1 MKDLETI
8 INLSKNRGFVFP
20 SQEIYGGLRGVYD
33 YGPLGVLLKNKIKR
47 LWLKDVVFKRDNIFL
62 IESSILGLRK
72 TYEASGHIER
82 FYDLLVECKSCHQR
96 FRFDHLLEGEYG
108 EIEYQNGKALCPLC
122 KGELTESRT
131 FNLMFKTYIGP
142 VEELA
147 NEAYLRP
154 ETAQGMFYN
163 FKNVLNSMRTKLPFG
178 IAQIGKAFR
187 NEITPKNFL
196 FRIRE
201 FEQME
206 LEFFVYPEEAN
217 KWFEYWVEERF
228 NWYLKLGFK
237 KENLKKYV
245 YPKEELAHY
254 SVNTIDILYNYPF
267 GFEEL
272 EGIANRTN
280 YDLKQHMEFSKE
292 DLTYFDEKSKE
303 KIIPYVIEPS
313 VGVDR
318 LFLAI
323 LCEFYDE
330 DEIEGEKRRIFRF
343 PPFLAPID
351 LAVFPLLTNRDNLIQ
366 KAKEVYQFL
375 KNETD
380 FMIIYDETG
389 SIGRR
394 YRRQDEIGTPFCLTI
409 DFQTLEDNT
418 LTVRDRDTTK
428 QERIKIEEIKEYLKE
443 KFKF

>member
-1 MKDLETI
+1 MKDLEKI
-8 INLSKNRGFVFP
+8 ISILKQRGFVFP
-20 SQEIYGGLRGVYD
+20 SQEIYGGFKGVYD
-33 YGPLGVLLKNKIKR
+33 YGPLGVLLKNKIKN
-47 LWLKDVVFKRDNIFL
+47 LWIKDVVFRRENIFL

-72 TYEASGHIER
+72 VYEASGHLEH
-82 FYDLLVECKSCHQR
+82 FHDLLIECRSCHQR
-96 FRFDHLLEGEYG
+96 FRADHLFEGEYG
-108 EIEYQNGKALCPLC
+108 EVSYREGKALCPLC
-122 KGELTESRT
+122 QGELTEART

-147 NEAYLRP
+147 SEAYLRP

-163 FKNVLNSMRTKLPFG
+163 FKNVLNSMRPKLPFG

-206 LEFFVYPEEAN
+206 LEFFVKPEEAP

-254 SVNTIDILYNYPF
+254 SDATVDIYYNYPF
-267 GFEEL
+267 GFKEL

-280 YDLKQHMEFSKE
+280 YDLKRHSEYSGE
-292 DLTYFDEKSKE
+292 DLSYFDEEKKE
-303 KIIPYVIEPS
+303 RYYPYVIEPS

-318 LFLAI
+318 LLFAVFV
-323 LCEFYDE
+323 EFYDE
-330 DEIEGEKRRIFRF
+330 DEIDGEKRNVFRF
-343 PPFLAPID
+343 PPFLAPIEVCV
-351 LAVFPLLTNRDNLIQ
+351 LPLLSNRENLVK
-366 KAKEVYQFL
+366 KAEEVYKDL
-375 KNETD
+375 KDD
-380 FMIIYDETG
+380 FICVYDDSG
-389 SIGRR
+389 SIGKR

-418 LTVRDRDTTK
+418 LTIRDRDTTK
-428 QERIKIEEIKEYLKE
+428 QERIKIEEVKDYLRE
-443 KFKF
+443 KLKF